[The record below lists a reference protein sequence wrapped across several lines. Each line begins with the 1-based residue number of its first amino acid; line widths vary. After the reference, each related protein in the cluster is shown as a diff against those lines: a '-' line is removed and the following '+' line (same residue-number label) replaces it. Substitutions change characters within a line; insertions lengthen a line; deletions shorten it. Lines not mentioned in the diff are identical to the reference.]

1 MDLKYRYNA
10 AIIYSK
16 SNRAGGKR
24 MKITVYREPC
34 ILLEATE
41 LVYAW
46 VNQLPA
52 ENSAPDKEFNIPVEV
67 ALRIRDAVCQFLDPE
82 DAELQFFFRS
92 IPFGGESGQKTCIAR
107 CLVYNTL
114 EFGHPDPDDMAKA
127 LSQAWD
133 EEMKGPI
140 SITGM
145 DQYSVSFAAGNPGE
159 FLPLSREI
167 AKLPLPTT
175 YQLQLLDVFSHY
187 GVYIQRLADLLRP
200 VTSKLSELLQPW
212 VLKAQSRLNQWE
224 EYLSEDNVEEFFFQS
239 YHMKVNAP
247 DVVEIAL
254 HYFLPRSGM
263 LHVAES
269 GNIARMLL
277 GTAMDIG
284 IKVQK
289 KEKLSD
295 REYSALRLIA
305 NPDRVAMLQAMMHE
319 PMSGQELIQ
328 RLGLN
333 SGSVFRDL
341 NSMCNADLLIRE
353 IGKGKSIYRTNYP
366 LLQSLFQRTLRIIA
380 PEEDA

>member
-1 MDLKYRYNA
+1 MKVA
-10 AIIYSK
+10 A
-16 SNRAGGKR
+16 
-24 MKITVYREPC
+24 YREPC

-46 VNQLPA
+46 INQLPA
-52 ENSAPDKEFNIPVEV
+52 ENSVPDHEFRIPVEEI
-67 ALRIRDAVCQFLDPE
+67 LRIRDAVCQFLDPE
-82 DAELQFFFRS
+82 DGELQFFFRS

-127 LSQAWD
+127 LSKAWD

-140 SITGM
+140 AITGM
-145 DQYSVSFAAGNPGE
+145 DQFSVSFAAGNAGE
-159 FLPLSREI
+159 FLPMSREI

-187 GVYIQRLADLLRP
+187 GVYIQRLVDLLRP
-200 VTSKLSELLQPW
+200 AMSKLSELLQPW

-224 EYLSEDNVEEFFFQS
+224 EYLSADNVEEFFFRN

-254 HYFLPRSGM
+254 HYVLPRSGM
-263 LHVAES
+263 LHVAYS
-269 GNIARMLL
+269 GSIARMLV

-284 IKVQK
+284 GKVQE

-305 NPDRVAMLQAMMHE
+305 NPDRMAMLQAMMHE

-328 RLGLN
+328 KLGLN

-353 IGKGKSIYRTNYP
+353 IGKGKSTYRTNYP
-366 LLQSLFQRTLRIIA
+366 LLQSLFQRTLRIIG

>member
-1 MDLKYRYNA
+1 MDLKYRYNT
-10 AIIYSK
+10 AIIYGK
-16 SNRAGGKR
+16 SNCAGGKR
-24 MKITVYREPC
+24 MKVRVYREPC

-46 VNQLPA
+46 VNQLPPENPATEKGLYIPA
-52 ENSAPDKEFNIPVEV
+52 EE
-67 ALRIRDAVCQFLDPE
+67 ALRIRDGVCQFLNPD

-127 LSQAWD
+127 LSHAWN
-133 EEMKGPI
+133 EEMQGPI
-140 SITGM
+140 SIAGM
-145 DQYSVSFAAGNPGE
+145 DQYSVSFGLGNPGE

-175 YQLQLLDVFSHY
+175 YQLQFLDVFSHY
-187 GVYIQRLADLLRP
+187 GFYIQRLADLLRP
-200 VTSKLSELLQPW
+200 VTSKLAELLQPW
-212 VLKAQSRLNQWE
+212 VLKVQSRLDQWE
-224 EYLSEDNVEEFFFQS
+224 EYLSEDNVEEFFFKS
-239 YHMKVNAP
+239 YHMKVKAP

-263 LHVAES
+263 LHVAYS
-269 GNIARMLL
+269 GGIARMLL

-284 IKVQK
+284 VKEQK
-289 KEKLSD
+289 KEELSE

-328 RLGLN
+328 KLGLN

-366 LLQSLFQRTLRIIA
+366 LVQSLFQRTLRIIA
-380 PEEDA
+380 PEEDS